1 MSADERRKR
10 LAAVMNLFKT
20 ANDLSEQK
28 VGLAVQSYEAV
39 DRYIRQLD
47 SDLKRMETDMSS
59 HAETPAGHKRKSTE
73 GDPAS
78 KVGLVWGGGDV
89 PIAADMPVDPNEPT
103 YCLCHQV
110 SYGEMIG
117 CDNPDVRPFP
127 LL

>member
-1 MSADERRKR
+1 M
-10 LAAVMNLFKT
+10 AAVMTLFKT

-59 HAETPAGHKRKSTE
+59 HADTPAGHKRKNTDGE
-73 GDPAS
+73 PAA
-78 KVGLVWGGGDV
+78 KIGLVWGGDA

-117 CDNPDVRPFP
+117 CDNPDVRH
-127 LL
+127 LMLI